1 MSSSQTGDTRN
12 PQNTQAADA
21 AKAQAAKAQS
31 AGTTNGPRNSGPP
44 AVPPMPPGAAASGSV
59 STRPDPSVG
68 ATTTAAANPVAAGM
82 TGKTTTTPQSQGVP
96 TEARGT
102 TGDVTVTTR
111 EATSPPTPRATTGAT
126 ASPPPTGSVHKAT
139 DDAKEAVRTAA
150 SQVQDTLA
158 DAKASTKDTANDSV
172 KAVQDRVSDAA
183 SAVSSFGDSAGQ
195 QIDQAKQAAAQ
206 QIGQVKEQIDQAKQ
220 NATQQIDQAKQATG
234 EQIGQA
240 KQAADTGAT
249 QAGTQLTGFA
259 GTLREKAR
267 TFDDNSPLTVA
278 AAKAADALDGAGTY
292 LQVTGPDDWV
302 TDLKRQIER
311 RPLAAVLIAAVI
323 GFLLSRSTGGPRT
336 VVINRDYPQQAPVT
350 LPPEA

>member
-1 MSSSQTGDTRN
+1 M
-12 PQNTQAADA
+12 
-21 AKAQAAKAQS
+21 KAGQ
-31 AGTTNGPRNSGPP
+31 
-44 AVPPMPPGAAASGSV
+44 
-59 STRPDPSVG
+59 
-68 ATTTAAANPVAAGM
+68 
-82 TGKTTTTPQSQGVP
+82 
-96 TEARGT
+96 E
-102 TGDVTVTTR
+102 
-111 EATSPPTPRATTGAT
+111 
-126 ASPPPTGSVHKAT
+126 
-139 DDAKEAVRTAA
+139 
-150 SQVQDTLA
+150 
-158 DAKASTKDTANDSV
+158 
-172 KAVQDRVSDAA
+172 RVSDAA

-206 QIGQVKEQIDQAKQ
+206 QIGQVKGQIDQAKQNATQQIDQAKQ

-249 QAGTQLTGFA
+249 QAGTQLTDFA

-267 TFDDNSPLTVA
+267 TFDDNSPLTMAV
-278 AAKAADALDGAGTY
+278 AKAADALDGAGTY

-323 GFLLSRSTGGPRT
+323 GFLLSRSTSGPRT